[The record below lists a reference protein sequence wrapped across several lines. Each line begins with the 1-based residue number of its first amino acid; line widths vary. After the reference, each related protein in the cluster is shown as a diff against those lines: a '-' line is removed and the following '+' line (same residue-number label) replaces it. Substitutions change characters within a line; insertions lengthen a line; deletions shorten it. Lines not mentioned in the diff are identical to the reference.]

1 MPGLQWVLKPRSVVT
16 PTGSIKLASHG
27 WSALFALLNHTTNPP
42 RVSLPPPRQS
52 PQRPLAHYNAR
63 SQLGQKEIIWVMNRI
78 TQPLD
83 RQRYPHCTIAQ
94 AEAPPYWA
102 SLSQLHGVALWHGHL
117 RCMEKKSREY
127 CEISSVELLMEIVL
141 QSGLNLPWKSWRYN
155 PTHQTALRHGV

>member
-27 WSALFALLNHTTNPP
+27 WSALLALLNHTPNPP

-83 RQRYPHCTIAQ
+83 RRRYPIAPLLKLKHRHT
-94 AEAPPYWA
+94 ERPY
-102 SLSQLHGVALWHGHL
+102 LSF
-117 RCMEKKSREY
+117 M
-127 CEISSVELLMEIVL
+127 ELLFDMDTYVVWKKNPENTVRFPVL
-141 QSGLNLPWKSWRYN
+141 NC
-155 PTHQTALRHGV
+155 